1 MGKKLG
7 QYFLKSNEAIKKIVA
22 ALELKTGETVIEI
35 GAGHGELTEELGVRC
50 PSVAKAVAGRQVL
63 GVKIIAIERDEQLV
77 QILKKKFEENKNIEI
92 IEGDVRKEL
101 KAISEKCKVYK
112 LVGNIPYYL
121 TGYLLRQIGE
131 LKNKPE
137 VCVLT
142 IQKEVAERIIAQPP
156 KMNRLAASI
165 QFWAIPEIILTLPRS
180 VFKPEPGVE
189 SAVIRLKVIGDPPS
203 LKASDGRSR

>member
-121 TGYLLRQIGE
+121 TGYLL
-131 LKNKPE
+131 
-137 VCVLT
+137 
-142 IQKEVAERIIAQPP
+142 
-156 KMNRLAASI
+156 
-165 QFWAIPEIILTLPRS
+165 
-180 VFKPEPGVE
+180 
-189 SAVIRLKVIGDPPS
+189 
-203 LKASDGRSR
+203 